1 MRHNIVHFQNIEDK
15 EEILHVSRKIK
26 NKTKEAG
33 KGSRIII
40 ALDFSTA
47 ILAAYKTG
55 KQCLEYSEGKVISNL
70 SFCTQSSD

>member
-1 MRHNIVHFQNIEDK
+1 MVHFQNIEDK

-47 ILAAYKTG
+47 ILAA
-55 KQCLEYSEGKVISNL
+55 
-70 SFCTQSSD
+70 